1 MVVIHEL
8 DSQNAIH
15 SYWDI
20 QSYFSIADIR
30 MSQYKW
36 EDGGDAS
43 DLSENRLEDGGDA
56 SDVYPLSGT
65 GNEPQAAVPKP
76 TEPFTEAVVPE
87 PKAELSNS
95 SNGSNTQVTEPVA
108 DLSGP
113 EADSR
118 SSTKKKKNNGVLGA
132 LKKLA
137 LPGMN
142 KYNN

>member
-1 MVVIHEL
+1 
-8 DSQNAIH
+8 
-15 SYWDI
+15 
-20 QSYFSIADIR
+20 

-65 GNEPQAAVPKP
+65 WNEPRAAVPKP

-87 PKAELSNS
+87 PKAEPSNS
-95 SNGSNTQVTEPVA
+95 SKISNTEVNEPVA
-108 DLSGP
+108 DLLKP
-113 EADSR
+113 EADAR
-118 SSTKKKKNNGVLGA
+118 SSSKKKKNKGVLGA

-142 KYNN
+142 KNDN